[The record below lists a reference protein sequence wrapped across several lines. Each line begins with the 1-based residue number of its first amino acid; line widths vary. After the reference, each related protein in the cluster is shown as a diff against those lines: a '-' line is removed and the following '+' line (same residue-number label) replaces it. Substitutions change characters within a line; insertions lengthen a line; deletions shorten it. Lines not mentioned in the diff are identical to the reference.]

1 METKKI
7 NIHEFVRMFNLTVE
21 LLHNPRPDGSDYWE
35 ARIKGT
41 PDVFI
46 KATFKKDTHTRG
58 EMLDY
63 VYLLLT
69 DAITKNTLKPGIK
82 YRN

>member
-1 METKKI
+1 M
-7 NIHEFVRMFNLTVE
+7 NIHEFVRKYNQTIE

-41 PDVFI
+41 PGVYT
-46 KATFKKDTHTRG
+46 KVTFKKDTYTRG
-58 EMLDY
+58 EMFDY

-69 DAITKNTLKPGIK
+69 DAITNLTLDDGLPVPKLDK
-82 YRN
+82 